1 MCANKALH
9 SLYFFIGLKKHECI
23 ICPKVHYLTDD
34 CQLPVMALNA
44 IVHVNRRFL
53 LKERICGNRRQ
64 HVHHEIIN
72 APMS

>member
-34 CQLPVMALNA
+34 SQFSAMAFDA

-53 LKERICGNRRQ
+53 LKE
-64 HVHHEIIN
+64 
-72 APMS
+72 

>member
-9 SLYFFIGLKKHECI
+9 TLYFFIDLKKHEGI

-53 LKERICGNRRQ
+53 LKE
-64 HVHHEIIN
+64 
-72 APMS
+72 